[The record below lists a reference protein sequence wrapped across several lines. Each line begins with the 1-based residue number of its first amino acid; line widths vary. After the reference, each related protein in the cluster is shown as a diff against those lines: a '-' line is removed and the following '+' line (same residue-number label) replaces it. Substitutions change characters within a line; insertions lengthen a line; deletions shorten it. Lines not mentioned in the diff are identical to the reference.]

1 MFFRG
6 LFRDV
11 SIFHRGMFVGRLEI
25 EDFDYLQVFGLNN
38 FFKFNL
44 TNEIQLVELLNYRQ
58 CATTA
63 IFHRIIHL
71 SYDRRDE
78 TILRWWEDET
88 EGLLQRKR
96 QQRDSRGEAKV

>member
-63 IFHRIIHL
+63 IFHRIIL
-71 SYDRRDE
+71 SCDRRDE